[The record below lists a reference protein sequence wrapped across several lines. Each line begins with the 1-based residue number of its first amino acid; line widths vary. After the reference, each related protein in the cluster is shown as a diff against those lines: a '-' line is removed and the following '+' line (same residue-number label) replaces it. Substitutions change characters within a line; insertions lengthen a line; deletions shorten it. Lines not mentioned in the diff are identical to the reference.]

1 MRIAKLSKSINK
13 ALSLLLF
20 ALFFQN
26 CSEMKFEKK
35 TVMSSKAEDITIGST
50 LKDKTVL
57 VGDLVEYT
65 VSVVGSS
72 AAVDYDWLK
81 DGATISGQ
89 RTSTFRIEH
98 AQLSDSGLY
107 EAMIILNGEFK
118 EKKSGNLKVL
128 VCNPGQK
135 RSCNLTNGTG
145 NETCAANGL
154 SWGSCQVAACSDGYV
169 LRDGLCVPKKCDS
182 TNAAIAGSFWIP
194 DPYDI
199 VTPKKGYYSKTISL
213 PELSDGQAES
223 VYWVKV
229 ASISTLELSANV
241 LVGFTLSCDK
251 GLLEIS
257 DEMGKVSGEYKS
269 EYSLSC
275 TGTAEKRECTG
286 KNHPKVSFELK

>member
-107 EAMIILNGEFK
+107 EAMII
-118 EKKSGNLKVL
+118 
-128 VCNPGQK
+128 
-135 RSCNLTNGTG
+135 
-145 NETCAANGL
+145 
-154 SWGSCQVAACSDGYV
+154 
-169 LRDGLCVPKKCDS
+169 
-182 TNAAIAGSFWIP
+182 
-194 DPYDI
+194 
-199 VTPKKGYYSKTISL
+199 
-213 PELSDGQAES
+213 
-223 VYWVKV
+223 
-229 ASISTLELSANV
+229 
-241 LVGFTLSCDK
+241 
-251 GLLEIS
+251 
-257 DEMGKVSGEYKS
+257 
-269 EYSLSC
+269 
-275 TGTAEKRECTG
+275 
-286 KNHPKVSFELK
+286 